1 MKLCSSTLNL
11 ATASQIRELPIA
23 VQFYR
28 RGKKWKAWEATNRI
42 PAINNYASEISM
54 SEVSP
59 AVQRS
64 TLGLHSLEQYE
75 PLIGAATVERI
86 AKKAKRV
93 RTMRVAHVSST
104 FYGGGVTELLT
115 PLTLMMNAIGIETD
129 WHLIQGT
136 PGYFGC
142 TKMLHN
148 TLQGESAEFSDT
160 ERAIYEEV
168 VFENAT
174 RLHLDECDAVIVHD
188 PQPLPLITHFADRE
202 MPWLWQC
209 HVDLSSPYAPV
220 WDYLRG
226 FIDQYDGAI
235 FSLPEYGQD
244 LSLDQHFVT
253 PAIDPFSAKNRD
265 MSDKEI
271 RKFLRSY
278 KIPTDRPLVTQ
289 ISRFDRWKDPMG
301 VIDAFRKAREQVD
314 CTLVLVGNNATDDP
328 EGEKILDGLKSVADE
343 GIIILAG
350 DDPTLV
356 NALQRHAAVVLQKST
371 REGFGLTVT
380 EAMWKG
386 AAVIGG
392 DVGGIRHQIKDEWNG
407 FLVKTPDEA
416 AARMVQL
423 LKNPELR
430 ERIAARAKESVR
442 QNFLMSRLLEDWLDL
457 LARYERPL
465 RG

>member
-1 MKLCSSTLNL
+1 MSMLSS
-11 ATASQIRELPIA
+11 
-23 VQFYR
+23 
-28 RGKKWKAWEATNRI
+28 
-42 PAINNYASEISM
+42 
-54 SEVSP
+54 

-64 TLGLHSLEQYE
+64 TLGLHTLEQYE

-86 AKKAKRV
+86 AAKASRV
-93 RTMRVAHVSST
+93 RTMRVAHISST

-115 PLTLMMNAIGIETD
+115 PLTLMMNATGIETD

-136 PGYFGC
+136 PGFFGC
-142 TKMLHN
+142 TKKLHN
-148 TLQGESAEFSDT
+148 TLQGASVAFLET
-160 ERAIYEEV
+160 EKAIYEEV

-174 RLHLDECDAVIVHD
+174 RLHLDDCDAVIVHD
-188 PQPLPLITHFADRE
+188 PQPLPLITHFPDRE

-209 HVDLSSPYAPV
+209 HIDLSSPYAQV
-220 WDYLRG
+220 WTYLRR
-226 FIDQYDGAI
+226 FIEQYNAAI

-244 LSLDQHFVT
+244 LRVDQQFVT
-253 PAIDPFSAKNRD
+253 PAIDPFSAKNREL
-265 MSDKEI
+265 SDREI
-271 RKFLRSY
+271 REFLRNY

-314 CTLVLVGNNATDDP
+314 CTLVLVGNNASDDP
-328 EGEKILDGLKSVADE
+328 EGGKILETIESAADE
-343 GIIILAG
+343 DIIVLAV

-356 NALQRHAAVVLQKST
+356 NALQRSAAVVLQKST

-407 FLVKTPDEA
+407 FLVNTPDQA

-423 LKNPELR
+423 LKDPKLR
-430 ERIAARAKESVR
+430 KQIGSRAKESVR

-457 LARYERPL
+457 LTKYERPVV
-465 RG
+465 

>member
-1 MKLCSSTLNL
+1 MY
-11 ATASQIRELPIA
+11 
-23 VQFYR
+23 QF
-28 RGKKWKAWEATNRI
+28 
-42 PAINNYASEISM
+42 
-54 SEVSP
+54 SP

-75 PLIGAATVERI
+75 PLIGAATAERI
-86 AKKAKRV
+86 AGKAKRV

-104 FYGGGVTELLT
+104 FYGGGATGLLT
-115 PLTLMMNAIGIETD
+115 PLTLMLNAISIESD
-129 WHLIQGT
+129 WPLIQGT
-136 PGYFGC
+136 PGFFGC

-148 TLQGESAEFSDT
+148 TLQGEGVEFSDA

-174 RLHLDECDAVIVHD
+174 RLHLDDCDAIIVHD
-188 PQPLPLITHFADRE
+188 PQPLPLIKHFPDRE

-220 WDYLRG
+220 WNYLRG
-226 FIDQYDGAI
+226 FIEQYDGAV
-235 FSLPEYGQD
+235 FSLPEYAQD
-244 LSLDQHFVT
+244 LNLDQHFVT

-271 RKFLRSY
+271 REFLRSY

-301 VIDAFRKAREQVD
+301 VINAFRNAREQVE
-314 CTLVLVGNNATDDP
+314 CTLVLVGNNASDDP
-328 EGEKILDGLKSVADE
+328 EGEKILESIKSVADE
-343 GIIILAG
+343 GIIILSV

-407 FLVKTPDEA
+407 FLVSTPDQA

-423 LKNPELR
+423 LKDPGLR
-430 ERIAARAKESVR
+430 EQIGSRAKESVR

-457 LARYERPL
+457 LSKYERPVV
-465 RG
+465 

>member
-1 MKLCSSTLNL
+1 MSQLSS
-11 ATASQIRELPIA
+11 
-23 VQFYR
+23 
-28 RGKKWKAWEATNRI
+28 
-42 PAINNYASEISM
+42 
-54 SEVSP
+54 

-75 PLIGAATVERI
+75 PLIGAKTAERI
-86 AKKAKRV
+86 VGKAKRV

-136 PGYFGC
+136 PGFFGC

-148 TLQGESAEFSDT
+148 TLQGERVEFSDP

-174 RLHLDECDAVIVHD
+174 RIHLDECDAIIVHD
-188 PQPLPLITHFADRE
+188 PQPLPLITHFPDRE

-209 HVDLSSPYAPV
+209 HVDLSSPHAPV
-220 WDYLRG
+220 WNYLRG
-226 FIDQYDGAI
+226 FIEQYDGAV
-235 FSLPEYGQD
+235 FSLPEYAQD
-244 LSLDQHFVT
+244 LKLDQHFVT

-301 VIDAFRKAREQVD
+301 VIDAFRKAREQVE
-314 CTLVLVGNNATDDP
+314 CTLVLVGNNASDDP
-328 EGEKILDGLKSVADE
+328 EGEKILESIKSVVDE
-343 GIIILAG
+343 GIIVLAA

-356 NALQRHAAVVLQKST
+356 NALQRYAAVVLQKST

-386 AAVIGG
+386 AAIIGG

-416 AARMVQL
+416 AARMVQV
-423 LKNPELR
+423 LKNPQLR
-430 ERIAARAKESVR
+430 EQLGSRAKESVR

-457 LARYERPL
+457 LTKYERPVN
-465 RG
+465 

>member
-1 MKLCSSTLNL
+1 MSMLS
-11 ATASQIRELPIA
+11 
-23 VQFYR
+23 
-28 RGKKWKAWEATNRI
+28 
-42 PAINNYASEISM
+42 PAI
-54 SEVSP
+54 
-59 AVQRS
+59 QRS

-75 PLIGAATVERI
+75 PLIGAAAVERI
-86 AKKAKRV
+86 TAKVDRV
-93 RTMRVAHVSST
+93 RTMRVAHISST

-115 PLTLMMNAIGIETD
+115 PLTLMMNASGIETD

-142 TKMLHN
+142 TKKLHN
-148 TLQGESAEFSDT
+148 TLQGQAVDFSDA
-160 ERAIYEEV
+160 EKAIYEQV

-174 RLHLDECDAVIVHD
+174 RLHLDDCDAIIVHD
-188 PQPLPLITHFADRE
+188 PQPLPLITHFANRE

-209 HVDLSSPYAPV
+209 HVDLSSPHAPV
-220 WDYLRG
+220 WTYLRR
-226 FIDQYDGAI
+226 FTEQYNAAI

-244 LSLDQHFVT
+244 LRIDQQFVT
-253 PAIDPFSAKNRD
+253 PAIDPFSAKNRE
-265 MSDKEI
+265 MSDQEI
-271 RKFLRSY
+271 REFLNNY
-278 KIPTDRPLVTQ
+278 KIPTDSALVTQ

-301 VIDAFRKAREQVD
+301 VIEAFRKARKQVD
-314 CTLVLVGNNATDDP
+314 CTLVLLGNNASDDP
-328 EGEKILDGLKSVADE
+328 EGGVILEQIKDAADDGM
-343 GIIILAG
+343 IILAA

-356 NALQRHAAVVLQKST
+356 NALQRSAAIVLQKST

-407 FLVKTPDEA
+407 FLVSTPDQA

-423 LKNPELR
+423 LKNPGLR
-430 ERIAARAKESVR
+430 EQVGARAKESVR

-457 LARYERPL
+457 LSNYERPVV
-465 RG
+465 

>member
-1 MKLCSSTLNL
+1 MAMLN
-11 ATASQIRELPIA
+11 SA
-23 VQFYR
+23 V
-28 RGKKWKAWEATNRI
+28 E
-42 PAINNYASEISM
+42 
-54 SEVSP
+54 
-59 AVQRS
+59 RS
-64 TLGLHSLEQYE
+64 TLGLHTLEQYE
-75 PLIGAATVERI
+75 PLIGAAAVERI
-86 AKKAKRV
+86 AAKADLV
-93 RTMRVAHVSST
+93 RTMRIAHISST

-115 PLTLMMNAIGIETD
+115 PLTLMMNATGIETD

-136 PGYFGC
+136 PGFFGC
-142 TKMLHN
+142 TKKLHN
-148 TLQGESAEFSDT
+148 TLQGQSVEFSEAEKT
-160 ERAIYEEV
+160 IYEQV

-188 PQPLPLITHFADRE
+188 PQPLPLITHFSDRE

-209 HVDLSSPYAPV
+209 HVDLSTPYAPV
-220 WDYLRG
+220 WTYLRG
-226 FIDQYDGAI
+226 FIEQYDGAI

-265 MSDKEI
+265 MSDREI
-271 RKFLRSY
+271 RKFLRAY

-301 VIDAFRKAREQVD
+301 VIDAFRKTREQVD

-328 EGEKILDGLKSVADE
+328 EGEKIHESIKGVADE
-343 GIIILAG
+343 GIIVLAA

-371 REGFGLTVT
+371 REGFGLTVA

-407 FLVKTPDEA
+407 FLVKTSDEA
-416 AARMVQL
+416 AARIVQV
-423 LKNPELR
+423 LKDPQLR
-430 ERIAARAKESVR
+430 EQLGVRATESVR
-442 QNFLMSRLLEDWLDL
+442 EKFLMSRLLEDWLDL
-457 LARYERPL
+457 LIRYERPVN
-465 RG
+465 

>member
-1 MKLCSSTLNL
+1 MSQFSS
-11 ATASQIRELPIA
+11 
-23 VQFYR
+23 
-28 RGKKWKAWEATNRI
+28 
-42 PAINNYASEISM
+42 
-54 SEVSP
+54 

-75 PLIGAATVERI
+75 PLIGATTTERI
-86 AKKAKRV
+86 VGKAKRV

-136 PGYFGC
+136 PGFFGC
-142 TKMLHN
+142 TKLLHN
-148 TLQGESAEFSDT
+148 TLQGQRIEFSDAEKT
-160 ERAIYEEV
+160 IYEEV

-174 RLHLDECDAVIVHD
+174 RLHLDDCDAIIVHD
-188 PQPLPLITHFADRE
+188 PQPLPLIKHFPDRE

-220 WDYLRG
+220 WAYLRG
-226 FIDQYDGAI
+226 FIERYDAAVV
-235 FSLPEYGQD
+235 SLPEYAQD

-265 MSDKEI
+265 LSDKEI
-271 RKFLRSY
+271 REFLRSY

-301 VIDAFRKAREQVD
+301 VIDAFREARKQVD
-314 CTLVLVGNNATDDP
+314 CTLVLVGNNASDDP
-328 EGEKILDGLKSVADE
+328 EGGVILEQIKDAADD
-343 GIIILAG
+343 GIIILAA

-356 NALQRHAAVVLQKST
+356 NALQRSAAVVLQKST

-407 FLVKTPDEA
+407 YLVNTPEQA

-423 LKNPELR
+423 LKDPKLR
-430 ERIAARAKESVR
+430 QQVGSRAKESVR

-457 LARYERPL
+457 LCKHERPVI
-465 RG
+465 